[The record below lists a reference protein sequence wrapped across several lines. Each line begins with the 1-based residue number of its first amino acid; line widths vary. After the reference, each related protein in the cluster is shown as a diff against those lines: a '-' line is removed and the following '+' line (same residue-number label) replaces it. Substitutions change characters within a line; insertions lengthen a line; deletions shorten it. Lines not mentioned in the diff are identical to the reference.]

1 MTRILGVGF
10 LGAGPATQA
19 IHLPTLARLQ
29 NKFRIANV
37 MDPVGATAEAVAA
50 RVGAAWTTDA
60 AALLADPAVDV
71 VAISSPSQFH
81 AEQALA
87 AIAAGKRG
95 ILIEKPLAVTREEA
109 DAIADAA
116 REAGTA
122 IIVGAMHVFDP
133 GWRAALEHHAEKMCG
148 ASFIR
153 QTVALPPNPV
163 FEDRATEIAS
173 RVGPPPPRDY
183 SQPEVRAAAIR
194 GGILGLAIHDLPLV
208 RQLVADWAEI
218 EVLSARALAPFGY
231 VLNMR
236 AGAQLIQM
244 VASFHRH
251 CAAAWSLE
259 CHGQDGVTTVNFTPS
274 YVHAGSAD
282 VAWTGPEGSTTIRSK
297 RSNGYEAEWEHIHAM
312 LVDNAPPIQTIAD
325 ALDDFSFAMQVAD
338 GAAREAAKDWF

>member
-1 MTRILGVGF
+1 MTQIFGVGF

-19 IHLPTLARLQ
+19 IHFPTLARLQ
-29 NKFRIANV
+29 DRFRIASV
-37 MDPVGATAEAVAA
+37 MDPVGATAEAVAE
-50 RVGAAWTTDA
+50 RVGSAWTTDMDT
-60 AALLADPAVDV
+60 LLADPAVDV

-81 AEQALA
+81 AAQALA
-87 AIAAGKRG
+87 AIAAGKRA
-95 ILIEKPLAVTREEA
+95 ILIEKPLAISREEA
-109 DAIADAA
+109 EAIAVAA
-116 REAGTA
+116 RQAGTA
-122 IIVGAMHVFDP
+122 IVVGAMHVFDP
-133 GWRAALEHHAEKMCG
+133 GWRAALLHHAEKMRG

-173 RVGPPPPRDY
+173 RGGPPPPRDY
-183 SQPEVRAAAIR
+183 SQPDVRAAAIR

-208 RQLVADWAEI
+208 RQIVADWAEV

-231 VLNMR
+231 VVNMR

-251 CAAAWSLE
+251 CATAWSLE
-259 CHGQDGVTTVNFTPS
+259 CHGSAGVTTVNFTPS
-274 YVHAGSAD
+274 YVHAGSAQ
-282 VAWTGPEGSTTIRSK
+282 VTWAGPDGTTTIRSQ
-297 RSNGYEAEWEHIHAM
+297 RSNGYEAEWEHIQAM
-312 LVDNAPPIQTIAD
+312 LAHSAEPIQSIDD